1 MMKRA
6 LCVGVLLALASVSA
20 LAASTTG
27 TFFSTS
33 AVLKEFFK
41 ASEKVNFIQFDKLP
55 GQKKADVVYV
65 AESHGVVDGFAV
77 VVEEIGQH
85 EPITFGIAA
94 DASGRVVR
102 VEVMAYREA
111 YGGEIRSPRFLSQF
125 VGAPAKSLDDVDAI
139 SGATLSVKS
148 SKRAV
153 ARAVDLIAKARAQRA
168 GAAATTT
175 TP

>member
-1 MMKRA
+1 MVKRA
-6 LCVGVLLALASVSA
+6 LGVGVLVLVSSLSA
-20 LAASTTG
+20 IAASTTG
-27 TFFSTS
+27 SFFSTT

-41 ASEKVNFIQFDKLP
+41 ASEKVNFIQFDKQP

-111 YGGEIRSPRFLSQF
+111 YGSEIRSPRFLNQF

-153 ARAVDLIAKARAQRA
+153 ARAVELIATARAQRA
-168 GAAATTT
+168 AATTR
-175 TP
+175 P

>member
-1 MMKRA
+1 MVKRA
-6 LCVGVLLALASVSA
+6 LGVGLLVSA
-20 LAASTTG
+20 VSLSAVAASTTG
-27 TFFSTS
+27 TFYSTT
-33 AVLKEFFK
+33 AVLKDFFK
-41 ASEKVNFIQFDKLP
+41 ASEKVNFIQFDKQP

-65 AESHGVVDGFAV
+65 AESRGVVDGFAV

-94 DASGRVVR
+94 DASGRIVR

-125 VGAPAKSLDDVDAI
+125 VGAPGKSLDDVDAI

-153 ARAVDLIAKARAQRA
+153 ARALELIGKARAQRA
-168 GAAATTT
+168 AATTT
-175 TP
+175 P

>member
-1 MMKRA
+1 MVK
-6 LCVGVLLALASVSA
+6 LALGVGLLLLSVSLSA
-20 LAASTTG
+20 VAASTTG
-27 TFFSTS
+27 SFYSTT

-41 ASEKVNFIQFDKLP
+41 ASEKVNFIQFDKQP

-65 AESHGVVDGFAV
+65 AESHGAIDGFAV

-94 DASGRVVR
+94 DANGRVVR

-111 YGGEIRSPRFLSQF
+111 YGSEIRSPRFLSQF

-168 GAAATTT
+168 AAT
-175 TP
+175 P

>member
-1 MMKRA
+1 MVKRA
-6 LCVGVLLALASVSA
+6 LGVGLLVSA
-20 LAASTTG
+20 VSLSAVAASTTG
-27 TFFSTS
+27 TFFSTT
-33 AVLKEFFK
+33 AVLKDFFK
-41 ASEKVNFIQFDKLP
+41 ASEKVNFIQFDKQP

-65 AESHGVVDGFAV
+65 AESRGAVDGFAV
-77 VVEEIGQH
+77 VVEELGQH

-94 DASGRVVR
+94 DASGRIVR

-125 VGAPAKSLDDVDAI
+125 VGAPGKSLDDVDAI

-153 ARAVDLIAKARAQRA
+153 SRALDLIAKARAQRA
-168 GAAATTT
+168 SSTT